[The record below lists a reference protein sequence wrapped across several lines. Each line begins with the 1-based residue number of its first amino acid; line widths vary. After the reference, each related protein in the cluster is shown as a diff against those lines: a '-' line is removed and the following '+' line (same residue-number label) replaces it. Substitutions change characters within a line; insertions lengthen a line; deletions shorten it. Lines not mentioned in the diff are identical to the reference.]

1 MAATVD
7 EPASQRRGPLES
19 NSYNIFML
27 VLTVFSLSIMVLLV
41 LPLDEATLEALR
53 WLDNAIC
60 LVFLADFG
68 VNLAMSNPKGDYF
81 IGRRGWLDLLGSV
94 PTLGFFRA
102 TALLRV
108 FRLSRLLRIRRM
120 LMGKNR
126 RELVHDVVTNRGQYA
141 LLITVLA
148 AFLVL
153 TVSTILMI
161 QFESRSADANI
172 TTGGDALWWSFATIT
187 TVGYGDQYPV
197 TALGRAVAVF
207 VMFAGVGIIGS
218 LASILASVLVPSPGG
233 DATPT
238 TDEGV
243 VARELTAMRAELTA
257 LRRELGAGQGAD
269 Q

>member
-19 NSYNIFML
+19 NAYNIFML
-27 VLTVFSLSIMVLLV
+27 VLTVFSLAIMVLLV
-41 LPLDEATLEALR
+41 LPLDEATLQALG

-60 LVFLADFG
+60 FVFLADFG
-68 VNLAMSNPKGDYF
+68 VNMAQSNPRSEYF

-94 PTLGFFRA
+94 PTLGIFRA
-102 TALLRV
+102 TALLRI
-108 FRLSRLLRIRRM
+108 FRISRLLRIRRM
-120 LMGKNR
+120 LRGKNR

-172 TTGGDALWWSFATIT
+172 TTGGDALWWSFTTIT

-218 LASILASVLVPSPGG
+218 LASILASVLVPTPGG
-233 DATPT
+233 DDTPIS
-238 TDEGV
+238 DENA
-243 VARELTAMRAELTA
+243 VARELTAMRTEISA
-257 LRRELGAGQGAD
+257 LRRELGAERGAD
-269 Q
+269 R